1 MKNRLFRVLKNSA
14 LFFVTPITI
23 KQQQKWKVLA
33 IYMVIAIPAILY
45 TYNFID
51 RYDSLY
57 NRNIHM
63 NKSII
68 RVLEKKNIKLSNKK
82 EHYRKFTE
90 ITKEDECLQY
100 SSQKENRESYSK
112 SSTNNKEWEQCVNKN
127 SLSQRINNFIST
139 KHSMLASFYSP
150 NITFTKFSTTTR
162 NIINSPV
169 EYVTSPPVE
178 HEFFTA
184 LPVKLMFKS
193 TFEKTLD
200 YMKKLNAQ
208 CSSCQIS
215 IDELSSIENNKLYNV
230 VLMIIINLE
239 SLGIEMKN
247 ELSQQV
253 SSGVYSGKNLA
264 NFVNSEPN
272 HI

>member
-1 MKNRLFRVLKNSA
+1 MKNRLFRVLNNSA

-23 KQQQKWKVLA
+23 KQQKWKILSV
-33 IYMVIAIPAILY
+33 YMVVAIPAILY
-45 TYNFID
+45 AYNAID

-68 RVLEKKNIKLSNKK
+68 RVLEKKNIELSNKK
-82 EHYRKFTE
+82 GHYRRFTE

-100 SSQKENRESYSK
+100 SSQKENRTLYSK

-139 KHSMLASFYSP
+139 KHSMLASFYDP

-162 NIINSPV
+162 NIIYSPV

-178 HEFFTA
+178 HEFFTV
-184 LPVKLMFKS
+184 LPVKLIFKS

-200 YMKKLNAQ
+200 YMQKLNAQ
-208 CSSCQIS
+208 CSSCQTS
-215 IDELSSIENNKLYNV
+215 IEKLSNTENNKLYNV
-230 VLMIIINLE
+230 VLMIEINLE
-239 SLGIEMKN
+239 MLDIEMKN

-253 SSGVYSGKNLA
+253 LSGVYSGENLA
-264 NFVNSEPN
+264 DFVSRKPRQ
-272 HI
+272 I